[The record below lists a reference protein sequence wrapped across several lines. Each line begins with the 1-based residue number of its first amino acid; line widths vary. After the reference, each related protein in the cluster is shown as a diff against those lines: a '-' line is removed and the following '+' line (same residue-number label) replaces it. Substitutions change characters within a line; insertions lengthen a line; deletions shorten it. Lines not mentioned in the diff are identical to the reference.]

1 MLKQLKQ
8 LFNAARWTRN
18 CGKRKL
24 PRHMSI
30 NKFLVTLFLA
40 LIVLLAAL
48 FGSLTLLSNTQQ
60 EIAASEHRRYTSFKL
75 ADELR
80 QSSDDLTKM
89 ARLYVITAN
98 ERFAGHFQ
106 EILDIRH
113 GEQPRPAEYDFIY
126 WDLVLDDEQRPRPYD
141 RTAALEDL
149 MIEQGFS
156 LQEFSK
162 LEHAEEASDDLLLNV
177 LPSVIAKRLKEGE
190 TTIADEFP
198 EVSVMFVDMVGALER
213 HLRIRVAR

>member
-1 MLKQLKQ
+1 
-8 LFNAARWTRN
+8 
-18 CGKRKL
+18 
-24 PRHMSI
+24 MSI

-40 LIVLLAAL
+40 LILLLAAL

-60 EIAASEHRRYTSFKL
+60 EI
-75 ADELR
+75 
-80 QSSDDLTKM
+80 
-89 ARLYVITAN
+89 
-98 ERFAGHFQ
+98 
-106 EILDIRH
+106 LDIRH
-113 GEQPRPAEYDFIY
+113 GDQPRPAEYDFIY